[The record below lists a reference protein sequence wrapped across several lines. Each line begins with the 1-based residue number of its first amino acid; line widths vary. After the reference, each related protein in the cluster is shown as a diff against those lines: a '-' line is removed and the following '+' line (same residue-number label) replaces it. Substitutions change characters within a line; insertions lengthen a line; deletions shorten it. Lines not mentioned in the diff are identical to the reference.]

1 MVSGVGQWYKSG
13 EGLVAVRWVFVH
25 DVTGTHRDGYFMTTD
40 VGMTATAVIETY
52 TSRWNLETTF
62 QEMRSGLGLET
73 TRGWKER
80 TVLRVAACLFGMYT
94 LVAALYSRLPRRYV
108 GRWAVSWP
116 GKRDVTFG
124 DAQTAV
130 VVGGMGFCNPWLQ
143 GGLCKTIPAVSLAA
157 VARPCSSYVSHG

>member
-1 MVSGVGQWYKSG
+1 MGQWYKAG

-52 TSRWNLETTF
+52 TGRWNLETTF

-73 TRGWKER
+73 TCGWKER
-80 TVLRVAACLFGMYT
+80 TVWRVAPCLFGLYT

-124 DAQTAV
+124 DALTAV
-130 VVGGMGFCNPWLQ
+130 RRWLWVEWVFCNPWLQ